1 MNRQKERVVRME
13 NQKKYI
19 AFRRAYPVFYY
30 HGFSLSQEGDALCV
44 RYDLK
49 LKIFAASA
57 LRCGLIQRRSKS
69 KTHRIRRPRSGCSSA
84 LAW

>member
-1 MNRQKERVVRME
+1 ME

-44 RYDLK
+44 RYDFE
-49 LKIFAASA
+49 IEN
-57 LRCGLIQRRSKS
+57 I
-69 KTHRIRRPRSGCSSA
+69 
-84 LAW
+84 

>member
-44 RYDLK
+44 RYDFE
-49 LKIFAASA
+49 IENGFDRGMIAINQCFFSFS
-57 LRCGLIQRRSKS
+57 CG
-69 KTHRIRRPRSGCSSA
+69 
-84 LAW
+84 

>member
-1 MNRQKERVVRME
+1 ME

-49 LKIFAASA
+49 LKILPLPPYAAD
-57 LRCGLIQRRSKS
+57 
-69 KTHRIRRPRSGCSSA
+69 
-84 LAW
+84 